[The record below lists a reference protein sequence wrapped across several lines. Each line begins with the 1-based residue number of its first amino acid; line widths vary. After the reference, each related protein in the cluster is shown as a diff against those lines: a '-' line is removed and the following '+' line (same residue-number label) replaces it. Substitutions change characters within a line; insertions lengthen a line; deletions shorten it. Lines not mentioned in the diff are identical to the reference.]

1 MQEVGGS
8 PVGLESE
15 LGGDGNETEV
25 GYDVTPPVPSSP
37 SGTSVGPEGAS
48 GPDSSAEGG
57 LPPRPRFNRYAGSAV
72 VEQMVSLRREGLTV
86 DEIAERVGFHW
97 TTVSKHLKRAGLT
110 LRTDVSDESFQQ
122 RVRQVY
128 AETGTIKGTA
138 KRLGV
143 SRGTVRKV
151 LRGIAAILQSHFVRR
166 YGNLLLL
173 MKVSN
178 ALRVSS
184 KWARCRLLMDFLPSP
199 QTRSMGFL
207 LGL

>member
-1 MQEVGGS
+1 MVGLWLPHSNYWEEMWRYVMQEVGGSAWSDGRLGDVS

-15 LGGDGNETEV
+15 LNDDGGETEV
-25 GYDVTPPVPSSP
+25 GDDVTPPVPSSP
-37 SGTSVGPEGAS
+37 SGTGVGPEGAS

-86 DEIAERVGFHW
+86 DEIAERVGFHR

-110 LRTDVSDESFQQ
+110 LRTDVSDESFRR

-138 KRLGV
+138 KRLGI
-143 SRGTVRKV
+143 SRGTVRNI
-151 LRGIAAILQSHFVRR
+151 LRATQ
-166 YGNLLLL
+166 
-173 MKVSN
+173 
-178 ALRVSS
+178 
-184 KWARCRLLMDFLPSP
+184 
-199 QTRSMGFL
+199 
-207 LGL
+207 